1 LNIRDKFV
9 GALVGTGVGDALG
22 SHFEGWSFSSTIE
35 LSLEDILSR
44 YSGIYTDDTEMMI
57 VLAESIVKEKGLKAS
72 TFIKELAARFNPG
85 RGYGYGTSTVLKMVR
100 KGADWREAAHIVFES
115 GFYGNGGCI
124 RVAPVSLAY
133 YDDEK
138 LLLKAA
144 EYSCIV
150 THSHPL
156 AVEGCRLQAYAIGL
170 ALKGLDRRDIL
181 KALLKLAESEVYSR
195 KLSSIEEL
203 LRKGASLGE
212 AVHTLKNWGSAPDSV
227 PLALYLFLNS
237 EDFESAV
244 IDAVRC
250 GGDTDSIAAMV
261 GAIAGA
267 YYGSNNIPLN
277 LAEKLEDVN
286 KITGL
291 ADSIWRL
298 KSP

>member
-1 LNIRDKFV
+1 
-9 GALVGTGVGDALG
+9 
-22 SHFEGWSFSSTIE
+22 
-35 LSLEDILSR
+35 
-44 YSGIYTDDTEMMI
+44 M
-57 VLAESIVKEKGLKAS
+57 
-72 TFIKELAARFNPG
+72 
-85 RGYGYGTSTVLKMVR
+85 
-100 KGADWREAAHIVFES
+100 
-115 GFYGNGGCI
+115 
-124 RVAPVSLAY
+124 
-133 YDDEK
+133 
-138 LLLKAA
+138 
-144 EYSCIV
+144 
-150 THSHPL
+150 
-156 AVEGCRLQAYAIGL
+156 
-170 ALKGLDRRDIL
+170 KGLDRRDIL

-277 LAEKLEDVN
+277 LAEKLEDVD

-298 KSP
+298 KIEKKIKEPIV